1 MGWHSMGQPITK
13 GGDSSYGEHSGN
25 QGADEDISRCCA
37 LNNLSLSVRRGECH
51 AIVGENGAGKSTL
64 IKSVAGAIT
73 PDSGTITFEGT
84 EYTSLDPTLS
94 KKIGIGVIYQEFVL
108 CPALT
113 IAENIFLGER
123 LTSGVFQNEALM
135 NQKAQEILDR
145 FKVEGLKATALVR
158 DLSTAY
164 QQLVE
169 NCKSNCQE
177 I

>member
-1 MGWHSMGQPITK
+1 MENILEIRGLTK
-13 GGDSSYGEHSGN
+13 TYPGVV
-25 QGADEDISRCCA
+25 A

-113 IAENIFLGER
+113 IAEIFFL
-123 LTSGVFQNEALM
+123 
-135 NQKAQEILDR
+135 
-145 FKVEGLKATALVR
+145 
-158 DLSTAY
+158 
-164 QQLVE
+164 E
-169 NCKSNCQE
+169 NV
-177 I
+177 